1 MDLHKGTVV
10 YFSPTGGTK
19 KAIMCILDGLK
30 IEMDE
35 FDITGMAQGTSGRE
49 FGGDELAVI
58 GVPSYGGRVPKPAVE
73 KLRLLKGNRTPAV
86 LVAVYGN
93 RASEDTLAELRE
105 LLSEQGFICVAA
117 VEAIAEHSIMR
128 HFAEGRPDE
137 NDHRILK
144 DYGKIIAQRIL
155 SAADDKQL
163 KHADIPGDRPW
174 RQYNGIP
181 LKPKASEQ
189 CMGCGRCVNHCPVGA
204 ISPEHPD
211 RTDTGRCISC
221 MGCIAVC
228 PAHARKLNS
237 VLLKIAEETN
247 KGKFKSRRE
256 NKLY

>member
-105 LLSEQGFICVAA
+105 LLSEQGFI
-117 VEAIAEHSIMR
+117 
-128 HFAEGRPDE
+128 
-137 NDHRILK
+137 
-144 DYGKIIAQRIL
+144 L
-155 SAADDKQL
+155 SL
-163 KHADIPGDRPW
+163 IHI
-174 RQYNGIP
+174 
-181 LKPKASEQ
+181 
-189 CMGCGRCVNHCPVGA
+189 
-204 ISPEHPD
+204 
-211 RTDTGRCISC
+211 
-221 MGCIAVC
+221 
-228 PAHARKLNS
+228 
-237 VLLKIAEETN
+237 
-247 KGKFKSRRE
+247 
-256 NKLY
+256 